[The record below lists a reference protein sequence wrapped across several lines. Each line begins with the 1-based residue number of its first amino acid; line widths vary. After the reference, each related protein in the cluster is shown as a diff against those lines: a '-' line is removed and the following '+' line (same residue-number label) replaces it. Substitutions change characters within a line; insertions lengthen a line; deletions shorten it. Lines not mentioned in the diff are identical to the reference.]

1 MGKREIRA
9 KQIMRDL
16 KLGVTDDELM
26 EKYRL
31 TPKGLKSLF
40 NKLLKAKLITKEE
53 FDWRP
58 TFWDDTVTI
67 SLDSLELSAGSEIQG
82 NNKLRLMK
90 GGLKGS

>member
-1 MGKREIRA
+1 MGKREIHA
-9 KQIMRDL
+9 KRIMNDL
-16 KLGVTDDELM
+16 KLGMTDDELM
-26 EKYRL
+26 EKYKL

-67 SLDSLELSAGSEIQG
+67 SLDNMELNDEAVSRPGKG
-82 NNKLRLMK
+82 LRLMK
-90 GGLKGS
+90 GGLKGG